1 MLGKVKTA
9 DFWQFVRFCVTGSLN
24 AIIDFGVLNLLLWR
38 YPTNSTWQTLFY
50 NTIAVIL
57 AATNSFFWNKYWTFR
72 QRKPIT
78 REEVSRFAV
87 VAGSTTLMNDLLI
100 FLLAVLFPTM
110 MRSSLIGANA
120 LKLGAII
127 GTTSISFFGM
137 RLWVFFMGS
146 RTAQSPLA
154 QMEEAAQPAI
164 AAIATEQQ
172 TQPMV
177 SLAVAEGYKEQ
188 K

>member
-1 MLGKVKTA
+1 MLGKVKSA

-38 YPTNSTWQTLFY
+38 YPTTNIWQTLFY

-57 AATNSFFWNKYWTFR
+57 AATNSFFWNKYWTFKKR
-72 QRKPIT
+72 EPIT
-78 REEVSRFAV
+78 RQEVSRFV
-87 VAGSTTLMNDLLI
+87 VIAGSTTLMNDLLI
-100 FLLAVLFPTM
+100 FLLGVMFPVL
-110 MRSSLIGANA
+110 MRSSLIGSNA

-146 RTAQSPLA
+146 RTTQSTLA
-154 QMEEAAQPAI
+154 QMEEAAQPVV

-177 SLAVAEGYKEQ
+177 SLAVAEGYQ
-188 K
+188 KQQ